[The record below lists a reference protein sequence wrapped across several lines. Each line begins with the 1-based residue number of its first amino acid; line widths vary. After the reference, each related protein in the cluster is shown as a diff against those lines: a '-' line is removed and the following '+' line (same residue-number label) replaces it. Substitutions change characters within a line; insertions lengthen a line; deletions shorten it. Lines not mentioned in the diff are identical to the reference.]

1 MKILLLN
8 DRIPPEGQGGAESV
22 AWRLARG
29 LAAAGHEV
37 MVAAATESA
46 SFEETRASIRTWHLR
61 ARYPERFRAWLSLRN
76 PQTTGALRALLQRTK
91 PDVVNA
97 HNIHFWLSYHSL
109 KQARAAGCAVVFSG
123 HDVMP
128 FAYGKLRHFVKAD
141 AREMNLPADY
151 RLLAAFNLRQNRFRY
166 SPFRNPLIR
175 SCLARYP
182 QIRTVPSRALA
193 DAYAANDMPP
203 VEVLHNGIDLAEWQP
218 VAEARVEALRQRLD
232 LVGKSVIL
240 SAGRLSREKGTL
252 QLMGA
257 LDSLR
262 HSLPQARLLV
272 LTAREID
279 TEIPAEFQH
288 LRGLI
293 RVGGWL
299 HGEDLRAAFQLADV
313 VTTPSIVFDTFP
325 TVNLEAMAMGK
336 PVVATCFGGSAEAVL
351 DGETGF
357 IVNPFDTA
365 TFAQRLQRLLADADL
380 RGEMGAKGRQRI
392 AAQFTLERQVRVMVD
407 IFERARAS
415 RTETIDEFSER
426 RDCGSKAL

>member
-22 AWRLARG
+22 AWRLALG
-29 LAAAGHEV
+29 LKAAGHEV
-37 MVAAATESA
+37 QVAAATDLA
-46 SFEETRASIRTWHLR
+46 SFEETRAGIRTWHLR
-61 ARYPERFRAWLSLRN
+61 ARYPERFRAWLSLWN
-76 PQTTGALRALLQRTK
+76 PQTAGALRALLRRTK

-97 HNIHFWLSYHSL
+97 HNVHFWLSYHSL
-109 KQARAAGCAVVFSG
+109 KLARAAGCAVVFSG

-128 FAYGKLRHFVKAD
+128 FAYGKLRHFVKTDTRAI
-141 AREMNLPADY
+141 NLPADY
-151 RLLAAFNLRQNRFRY
+151 RLPATYNLRRNRFRY
-166 SPFRNPLIR
+166 NPFRNPVIR
-175 SCLARYP
+175 SCLANYP
-182 QIRTVPSRALA
+182 QIRTVPSQALA

-203 VEVLHNGIDLAEWQP
+203 VEVAHNGIDLAEWQP
-218 VAEARVEALRQRLD
+218 LPAARVDALRQRLD
-232 LVGKSVIL
+232 LQGKSVIL
-240 SAGRLSREKGTL
+240 SAGRLTREKGTL
-252 QLMGA
+252 QLLGA
-257 LDSLR
+257 LDKLR
-262 HSLPQARLLV
+262 HSLPGARLLV

-279 TEIPAEFQH
+279 AQIPAEFKH
-288 LRGLI
+288 LRRLI

-299 HGEDLRAAFQLADV
+299 QGEDLRAAFQLADV

-365 TFAQRLQRLLADADL
+365 AFAERLQRLLADPEL
-380 RGEMGAKGRQRI
+380 RREMGAQGRRRM
-392 AAQFTLERQVRVMVD
+392 AAQFSLERQVRQMVD

-415 RTETIDEFSER
+415 K
-426 RDCGSKAL
+426 G